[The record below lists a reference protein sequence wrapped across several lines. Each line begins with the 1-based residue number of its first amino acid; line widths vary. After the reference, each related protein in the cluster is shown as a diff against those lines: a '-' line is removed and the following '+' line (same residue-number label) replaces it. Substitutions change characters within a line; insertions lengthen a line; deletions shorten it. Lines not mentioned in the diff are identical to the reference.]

1 METSTHAA
9 QIGRHISLRTAVP
22 AYVAAIVT
30 AEALVAFASA
40 LAGVLVDGLVVF
52 ALLNH
57 YLLERDRIE
66 SRESAESMRS
76 LDVLLALSLVPIL
89 RICSLTM
96 TVSKVPV
103 LERYAVVGI
112 PVLAAAGW
120 VAHLGDRERL
130 IALFGGA
137 SWRLQVAI
145 GLSGIPLGLLAFAV
159 LRPGR
164 LESSDSP
171 IRFIVGCLI
180 LIVFSGLLEEVVF
193 RGLLQEGF
201 CALYGSAGKF
211 WSSAL
216 FAAVYFGARPIGYL
230 PVATSFGIA
239 FGAVVARTRSLVG
252 VIIAHGLM
260 SIGLVLVWPQL
271 LG

>member
-1 METSTHAA
+1 MDTSAHAA
-9 QIGRHISLRTAVP
+9 QIGRRVSLRTAVP
-22 AYVAAIVT
+22 AYAAAIVT

-66 SRESAESMRS
+66 SRESAESVRS
-76 LDVLLALSLVPIL
+76 LDVLLTLSLVPIL

-130 IALFGGA
+130 IALFGG
-137 SWRLQVAI
+137 SWRRQAEI

-164 LESSDSP
+164 LESSESP

-201 CALYGSAGKF
+201 CALYGPAGKF

-230 PVATSFGIA
+230 PVAASFGIA
-239 FGAVVARTRSLVG
+239 FAAVVARTRSLVG

-260 SIGLVLVWPQL
+260 SIGLVLVWPRL